1 MTATKRMLRWPEQ
14 RQRAS
19 NGFTATPRPL
29 TLRIPPSTLEKAVSG
44 LTVGSCR
51 VSASTAAAPS
61 FNGRTVGSEPINRG
75 SNPWGATNSVAN
87 GVNGLSRLRQKSDPT
102 RGDSNYA
109 RMKARGIR
117 N

>member
-75 SNPWGATNSVAN
+75 SNPWGATNSGN
-87 GVNGLSRLRQKSDPT
+87 NIHG
-102 RGDSNYA
+102 
-109 RMKARGIR
+109 
-117 N
+117 